1 MAYKSWNLI
10 QLSIQLRKV
19 KAMGDKIDEDIIKQL
34 LNDSIIPF
42 DNDSYP
48 NTKEFNKAILDEYSY
63 YLPYIQDLSLKKPFN
78 IPKHSPISIPIES
91 QLEFLYEF
99 FSTTT
104 PEWMNL
110 FDSIYKERKKN
121 LKVANSGNYSI
132 YLGSIDYSYISLN
145 KNYEIDDLFNLV
157 HEYTHSI
164 IDRINYRMSYNSHY
178 PFIEIGPLLMECIS
192 ALLMREYYLDIDSNV
207 EDYLKEILNL
217 IITYSKNIIN
227 INDSIDTCTIQRN
240 ADLIHDISYVIPYI
254 HIFELFYLYL
264 SDKEKWFYTLNR
276 IIEFPPTNNYIEEMK
291 KLGLT
296 PNRFMDRYINDLN
309 NHLKV

>member
-10 QLSIQLRKV
+10 QLTIQLRKV

-78 IPKHSPISIPIES
+78 IPRHSQISIPIES

-178 PFIEIGPLLMECIS
+178 PFIEVGPLLMECIS

-207 EDYLKEILNL
+207 EDYLKEILSL

-227 INDSIDTCTIQRN
+227 INDNIDTCTIQRN

>member
-10 QLSIQLRKV
+10 QLTIQLRKV

-121 LKVANSGNYSI
+121 LKFANSGNYSI

-240 ADLIHDISYVIPYI
+240 ADLMHDISYVIPYI

>member
-48 NTKEFNKAILDEYSY
+48 NTKEFNKAVLDEYSY

-145 KNYEIDDLFNLV
+145 KNYKIDDLFNLV

-276 IIEFPPTNNYIEEMK
+276 IIEFPPTNNYIEDMK

>member
-10 QLSIQLRKV
+10 QLTIQLRKV

-157 HEYTHSI
+157 H
-164 IDRINYRMSYNSHY
+164 
-178 PFIEIGPLLMECIS
+178 
-192 ALLMREYYLDIDSNV
+192 
-207 EDYLKEILNL
+207 
-217 IITYSKNIIN
+217 
-227 INDSIDTCTIQRN
+227 
-240 ADLIHDISYVIPYI
+240 
-254 HIFELFYLYL
+254 
-264 SDKEKWFYTLNR
+264 
-276 IIEFPPTNNYIEEMK
+276 
-291 KLGLT
+291 
-296 PNRFMDRYINDLN
+296 
-309 NHLKV
+309 

>member
-240 ADLIHDISYVIPYI
+240 ADLMHDISYVIPYI

>member
-10 QLSIQLRKV
+10 QLTIQLRKV